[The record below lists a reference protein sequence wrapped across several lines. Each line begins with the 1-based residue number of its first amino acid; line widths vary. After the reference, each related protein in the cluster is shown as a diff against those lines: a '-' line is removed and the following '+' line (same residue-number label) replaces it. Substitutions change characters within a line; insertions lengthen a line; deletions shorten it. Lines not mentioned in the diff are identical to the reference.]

1 MFKHNSEQDI
11 LENFKFEY
19 TEQFPLLLKFLTYK
33 ASVESISSSWKF
45 YFLMGKKNVQGM
57 EIR

>member
-1 MFKHNSEQDI
+1 MLKHNSEQDI

-33 ASVESISSSWKF
+33 ASVESISSS
-45 YFLMGKKNVQGM
+45 
-57 EIR
+57 